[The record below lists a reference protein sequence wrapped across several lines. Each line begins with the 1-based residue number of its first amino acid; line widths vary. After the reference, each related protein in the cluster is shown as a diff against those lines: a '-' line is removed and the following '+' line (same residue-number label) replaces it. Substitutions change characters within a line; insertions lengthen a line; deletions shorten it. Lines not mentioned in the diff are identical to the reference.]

1 MGNANSSNQSG
12 GNIEEVQSKVELF
25 IEKIMKDKVND
36 INNRKFC
43 NKIEIVL
50 KNNILGALRK
60 DELKDI
66 NNNIGIGYKL
76 DDKVSKKEICDKL
89 SKYYLKKI
97 EVSKT
102 IKTLLEMI
110 STKINNINTMSRCV
124 ADKNRVSNIKY
135 GDNKKWKTLPKEL
148 LNSINFSQIRKDM
161 FKNIGL
167 DPSEFYYVIEIDNKE
182 ECENFGNGGRWLSG
196 LKQLETEGLI
206 PPKELDNY
214 NKKYQVLIDSINN
227 KQVSTINSLSN
238 LFAKICKEEQ
248 TTVPVS
254 GGKTKRK
261 NALTELPISFKEL
274 LQIEK
279 DIIDIISKDIV
290 ALETLYLELY
300 SLDIVTKKDIETFEN
315 DKKKL
320 EELQNKL
327 NKKELGFNN
336 TN

>member
-1 MGNANSSNQSG
+1 MKIVHVTGYYAKNYGYQENLLPLGQFELGNDVHIFSGKNEPDFGYNSHSR
-12 GNIEEVQSKVELF
+12 
-25 IEKIMKDKVND
+25 EKPLGTFNDKGVFVTRLD
-36 INNRKFC
+36 HYF
-43 NKIEIVL
+43 EIVNRTPFL
-50 KNNILGALRK
+50 KG
-60 DELKDI
+60 
-66 NNNIGIGYKL
+66 
-76 DDKVSKKEICDKL
+76 
-89 SKYYLKKI
+89 
-97 EVSKT
+97 
-102 IKTLLEMI
+102 
-110 STKINNINTMSRCV
+110 
-124 ADKNRVSNIKY
+124 
-135 GDNKKWKTLPKEL
+135 
-148 LNSINFSQIRKDM
+148 
-161 FKNIGL
+161 
-167 DPSEFYYVIEIDNKE
+167 
-182 ECENFGNGGRWLSG
+182 
-196 LKQLETEGLI
+196 
-206 PPKELDNY
+206 
-214 NKKYQVLIDSINN
+214 
-227 KQVSTINSLSN
+227 

-327 NKKELGFNN
+327 SKKESGFNN

>member
-1 MGNANSSNQSG
+1 MIKLKKYVINL
-12 GNIEEVQSKVELF
+12 VVLF
-25 IEKIMKDKVND
+25 IKI
-36 INNRKFC
+36 
-43 NKIEIVL
+43 
-50 KNNILGALRK
+50 
-60 DELKDI
+60 
-66 NNNIGIGYKL
+66 
-76 DDKVSKKEICDKL
+76 VSK
-89 SKYYLKKI
+89 
-97 EVSKT
+97 
-102 IKTLLEMI
+102 
-110 STKINNINTMSRCV
+110 STNIIRDDFQKINNINTIRCV

-254 GGKTKRK
+254 GVK
-261 NALTELPISFKEL
+261 LKE
-274 LQIEK
+274 K
-279 DIIDIISKDIV
+279 MH
-290 ALETLYLELY
+290 
-300 SLDIVTKKDIETFEN
+300 
-315 DKKKL
+315 
-320 EELQNKL
+320 
-327 NKKELGFNN
+327 
-336 TN
+336 